1 MFSQKL
7 CRPVQE
13 EILPLNV
20 RQFVLLF
27 FFPSFFRGGGAV
39 FLKKKHTD
47 YKSELTDKHDL

>member
-20 RQFVLLF
+20 RQFVLVFFLLF
-27 FFPSFFRGGGAV
+27 LEGGAV
-39 FLKKKHTD
+39 FLKKKTTD